1 MWGVP
6 LRAIGGRCGLLA
18 LTLCCGGCFGH
29 KVVRAYAG
37 AERPSTQVAV
47 ITAADGGS
55 APGEGVAF
63 IVEVDGVR
71 VQDGGAIWNRVSEVT
86 VEPGQ
91 HLVRVSFKRGE
102 TTSTT
107 LGVLLITAEAGKH
120 YEIHAA
126 EIVEGF
132 SGTLKQAFTGR
143 GRWRTWAIDAETGA
157 VIAGQKPEQ
166 G

>member
-1 MWGVP
+1 MW
-6 LRAIGGRCGLLA
+6 CGLVRSAVGSCALLV

-29 KVVRAYAG
+29 KVMRAYAG
-37 AERPSTQVAV
+37 AERPSTEVAV

-71 VQDGGAIWNRVSEVT
+71 VQEGGMIWDRVSEVT
-86 VEPGQ
+86 VEPGR
-91 HLVRVSFKRGE
+91 HVLHVSFKRGE
-102 TTSTT
+102 TTATT
-107 LGVLLITAEAGKH
+107 LGVLMITAEAGKR
-120 YEIHAA
+120 YEVHAA
-126 EIVEGF
+126 EVLEGF
-132 SGTLKQAFTGR
+132 GGALKQAFTGR
-143 GRWRTWAIDAETGA
+143 GRWRTWAIDAQTGE